1 MQNIHKEIEEKP
13 DSNQYRRR
21 HDYSHIETVIDGVTY
36 KILSVSPSADEKSHK
51 KCRNCSLIL
60 LTADKII
67 KKFSGLSSRIV
78 IYCSCI
84 LFGLKIYRL

>member
-36 KILSVSPSADEKSHK
+36 KILSVSPRADEGYKPQ

-67 KKFSGLSSRIV
+67 KNFLDFQAG
-78 IYCSCI
+78 
-84 LFGLKIYRL
+84 

>member
-36 KILSVSPSADEKSHK
+36 KILSVSPRADEGYKPQ
-51 KCRNCSLIL
+51 NNP
-60 LTADKII
+60 
-67 KKFSGLSSRIV
+67 V
-78 IYCSCI
+78 
-84 LFGLKIYRL
+84 

>member
-36 KILSVSPSADEKSHK
+36 KILSVSPRADEGYKPQKSVGTV
-51 KCRNCSLIL
+51 R
-60 LTADKII
+60 
-67 KKFSGLSSRIV
+67 LS
-78 IYCSCI
+78 Y
-84 LFGLKIYRL
+84 

>member
-21 HDYSHIETVIDGVTY
+21 HDYSHIETVIDT
-36 KILSVSPSADEKSHK
+36 SHK

>member
-36 KILSVSPSADEKSHK
+36 KILSKPQKVSELFAY
-51 KCRNCSLIL
+51 LIN
-60 LTADKII
+60 
-67 KKFSGLSSRIV
+67 GR
-78 IYCSCI
+78 
-84 LFGLKIYRL
+84 